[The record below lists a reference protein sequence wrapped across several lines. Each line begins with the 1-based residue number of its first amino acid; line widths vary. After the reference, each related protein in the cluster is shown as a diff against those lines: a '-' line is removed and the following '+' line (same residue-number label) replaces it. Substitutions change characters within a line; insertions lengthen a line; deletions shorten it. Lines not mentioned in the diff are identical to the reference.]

1 MSEEEK
7 EKEEQEKKAM
17 EEALMDIMPDI
28 NLEEQKSEAAFIKK
42 LNIIRE
48 ENPTETETESNILS
62 SIISE
67 KESEFASNTS
77 AVKFTDIVPALS
89 REKIETPFAD
99 EFWEYYYINKQIT
112 DPRKY
117 LGGNLVREKILGLID
132 EVSEYI
138 LNPTIINLNYAINE
152 KMQSGKV
159 YYVGDTH
166 GSIKDTD
173 KCIRFFVNKIKEAEH
188 NKEDLRIIFLGDYV
202 DRNKMDIHN
211 LLYILTFAMKFPK
224 FVRLLRG
231 NHEEVTINMRYG
243 FWHSINKYLPNLYLF
258 NDFEYL
264 FMKLP
269 LVHALHF
276 QPNSKSQSK
285 VIVSLHGG
293 IPIYDKDFSEIP
305 EIPNIIEGLDLL
317 DSYHSNIDEMGD
329 LSQQILWN
337 DPADDLPPSML
348 FLPSR
353 RGIGFNFGKEV
364 FDKWMAV
371 NKSDRLI
378 RGHEVFIEGYK
389 QFFNN
394 RLFSVFSSSKYVFRR
409 IEAKILEF
417 DFSKPWEKN
426 WRYLTI
432 LRDL

>member
-1 MSEEEK
+1 MDEK
-7 EKEEQEKKAM
+7 EKEEEEEKKAM
-17 EEALMDIMPDI
+17 EEALADIMQDI

-42 LNIIRE
+42 LNLLRE
-48 ENPTETETESNILS
+48 EIQTEEQFTTTDILPKEQQTIS
-62 SIISE
+62 SQSVAIQ
-67 KESEFASNTS
+67 
-77 AVKFTDIVPALS
+77 FTDVASSLAK
-89 REKIETPFAD
+89 EKIETPFAD
-99 EFWEYYYINKQIT
+99 EFWEFYYNNKQIT

-117 LGGNLVREKILGLID
+117 LGGNAVREKIIGLLG

-138 LNPTIINLNYAINE
+138 LNPELINVNRVFNE
-152 KMQSGKV
+152 KMQSGKL

-166 GSIKDTD
+166 GSINDTD
-173 KCIRFFVNKIKEAEH
+173 KCIRFFVKQIEKAEINNEEIKIV
-188 NKEDLRIIFLGDYV
+188 FLGDYV

-211 LLYILTFAMKFPK
+211 LLYILTFAAKYPK
-224 FVRLLRG
+224 YVRILRG

-258 NDFEYL
+258 NDFEYF
-264 FMKLP
+264 FMKIP
-269 LVHALHF
+269 LVHAVHY
-276 QPNSKSQSK
+276 QSDSMTKSR

-293 IPIYDKDFSEIP
+293 IPIYDKKFTEMP
-305 EIPNIIEGLDLL
+305 EIPNIIEGSDRF
-317 DSYHSNIDEMGD
+317 DPSHSNIDDMDD

-337 DPADDLPPSML
+337 DPADDLPPDML

-364 FDKWMAV
+364 FDEWMKQ

-378 RGHEVFIEGYK
+378 RGHEVFLEGFK
-389 QFFNN
+389 NFFND

-409 IEAKILEF
+409 VEAKILEF

-432 LRDL
+432 LKDL